1 MAFVAGPRQ
10 VGKTTTCRG
19 LAPDLAYLSWDDETD
34 RALITAGASRVAQ
47 HLELRRLRERRPI
60 AVFDELHKYRRWK
73 TFLKGLFDK
82 YERALRI
89 VVTGSARLDVY
100 RRGGDS
106 LMGRYFLYHM
116 HPLTVGELLRPSTI
130 PTLVSHPEK
139 LSAEEANKL
148 WAFGGFPEPF
158 TRADK
163 RFLTR
168 WRGLRRS
175 QLVREDLRDLTRI
188 QEIDQLELLVRV
200 LEDSS
205 SMQVSYTALAR
216 QANVSVDTARR
227 WIASLTSLHHGF
239 LVRPWYRN
247 VKKSLRKEPKYYLRD
262 WSGVA
267 DPGAR
272 AETYI
277 ACHLYKAVETWQ
289 DLGLGSF
296 SLHYL
301 RDKTK
306 REVDFL
312 VVRDEKP
319 WFLAEVKS
327 SDVRLSPTLAYFQN
341 QLAAPHAFQVV
352 LNLPYVDRN
361 AFDEHGPVIVPA
373 ATFLSQ
379 LP

>member
-1 MAFVAGPRQ
+1 MAFVTGPRQ

-19 LAPDLAYLSWDDETD
+19 LGPDVLYLNWDDEAD
-34 RALITAGASRVAQ
+34 RALITAGVARVAQ
-47 HLELRRLRERRPI
+47 HLELQRLREHRPI

-82 YERALRI
+82 HERALRI
-89 VVTGSARLDVY
+89 VVTGSLDVY

-106 LMGRYFLYHM
+106 LMGRYFLYRM

-130 PTLVSHPEK
+130 PNLVSHPEK
-139 LSAEEANKL
+139 LSTEETNKL

-158 TRADK
+158 ARADK

-352 LNLPYVDRN
+352 LSLPYVDRD
-361 AFDEHGPVIVPA
+361 AFDEHEPVVVPA
-373 ATFLSQ
+373 ATLLSQ